1 MSEKDKATTE
11 KNNEQEGTSRAVFS
25 MEQQEH
31 LKSMMAAAVAE
42 ALTAHSSKDQRSQ
55 EDVNKTSK
63 QNDANEHK
71 GCAQF
76 ESRDTWHGSRLP
88 QVGVR
93 PLC

>member
-11 KNNEQEGTSRAVFS
+11 KNKEQEEETSRAVFL

-31 LKSMMAAAVAE
+31 LKSVMAAPVAE
-42 ALTAHSSKDQRSQ
+42 ALIVHSSKDQCSQ

-71 GCAQF
+71 GHACA
-76 ESRDTWHGSRLP
+76 
-88 QVGVR
+88 
-93 PLC
+93 

>member
-11 KNNEQEGTSRAVFS
+11 KNNEQEGETSRVVFS

-31 LKSMMAAAVAE
+31 LKSMMATTVAE
-42 ALTAHSSKDQRSQ
+42 TLTAHYSKDQCSQ

-71 GCAQF
+71 GHARF
-76 ESRDTWHGSRLP
+76 ELQATWHGSRLP
-88 QVGVR
+88 QGMGR
-93 PLC
+93 P

>member
-71 GCAQF
+71 GLARY
-76 ESRDTWHGSRLP
+76 ESRAIHRGSRLP
-88 QVGVR
+88 QGMGH
-93 PLC
+93 P